1 MRRISVPVT
10 PDCSTLRGTIMH
22 SARVVCLLGVSAVIS
37 GCSFGYYVDPVD
49 YLDKRPAASERVVSV
64 ERTRTARQPEA
75 QPVAAVPSGNSAT
88 TGAAGTGPAATA
100 GTSPRGDEIRP
111 WPKRGTPELEKLP
124 AEAAERNRKIEQ
136 LLRTGVRRSC

>member
-64 ERTRTARQPEA
+64 ERSRTARQPEA

-88 TGAAGTGPAATA
+88 TGAAATA
-100 GTSPRGDEIRP
+100 STPARGDETKP
-111 WPKRGTPELEKLP
+111 WPKRGTPELEKLQ
-124 AEAAERNRKIEQ
+124 AEEAERNRKIEQ
-136 LLRTGVRRSC
+136 LLRTGVCRGC